1 MGRDRGLGGAARPLG
16 QDARARVRL
25 WCLAVRGV
33 FTTSVAVL
41 AALAIAPASAQ
52 AARVT
57 IGSDLAAPA
66 TVARSDPND
75 IVFWHA
81 AHPTTAID
89 VPVAGQAIIMR
100 VKGGT
105 VQPRGGSQNPAYDLL
120 HFVVLRP
127 QSDGT
132 WRTTATSVDHRAPVI
147 GNGADEHTVST
158 FTSVNPLCVQPGD
171 RIGLASV
178 GGFDA
183 QLFPNGLPYQ
193 VFARAPGIA
202 TSEFRAGGAIAENG
216 TVVRGEPLPDTEL
229 LMQVVIGTGSSA
241 RPTCGGTAPSG
252 SDPGLLPEPSDPIPP
267 PLPAAQARAFV
278 AAPVRAPRLRRGK
291 VRLAVRCGAGASCS
305 GALSLRARGKQIG
318 RTRYALAAGATRGVS
333 VTLTRAGRRMVRR
346 ADRLRVV
353 ARVTAGGKHTARVL
367 TIRA

>member
-1 MGRDRGLGGAARPLG
+1 MVPD
-16 QDARARVRL
+16 
-25 WCLAVRGV
+25 VRGV
-33 FTTSVAVL
+33 VRTGVAVL
-41 AALAIAPASAQ
+41 AGLALTPAGAQ

-57 IGSDLAAPA
+57 IGSDLSAPA
-66 TVARSDPND
+66 TVARNDPND

-81 AHPTTAID
+81 AHPTAAID

-105 VQPRGGSQNPAYDLL
+105 QQPRGASQYPNYDLM

-127 QSDGT
+127 QPDGT
-132 WRTTATSVDHRAPVI
+132 WRTTATSVDLRMPVI
-147 GNGADEHTVST
+147 GKGADANAVST

-178 GGFDA
+178 GGFDP

-193 VFARAPGIA
+193 VFAPAPGTV
-202 TSEFRAGGAIAENG
+202 TSEFRAGGMIDENQ
-216 TVVRGEPLPDTEL
+216 TVVRGQPVPDAEL

-267 PLPAAQARAFV
+267 PQPAAQARAFV
-278 AAPVRAPRLRRGK
+278 VAPNRAPKLRRGRVK
-291 VRLAVRCGAGASCS
+291 LAVRCGAGAGCT
-305 GALSLRARGKQIG
+305 GALELHARGRRIG
-318 RTRYALAAGATRGVS
+318 RSPYTLAAGGTRT
-333 VTLTRAGRRMVRR
+333 VTVKLTRAGRRFVRK
-346 ADRLRVV
+346 AGRLRVL
-353 ARVTAGGKHTARVL
+353 ARVTARGKRTSRVVAV
-367 TIRA
+367 RA